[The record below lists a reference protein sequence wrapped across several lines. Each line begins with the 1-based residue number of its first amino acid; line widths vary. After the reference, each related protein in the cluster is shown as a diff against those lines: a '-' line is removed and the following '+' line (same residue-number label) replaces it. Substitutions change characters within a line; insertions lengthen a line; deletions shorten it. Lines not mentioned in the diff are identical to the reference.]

1 MRHSWDEGDMF
12 MGTIVSECLA
22 CGGYRTRKRLA
33 NVDFINTGTISIDMV
48 GKTNKGWTLDEGT
61 PRSCPGKRIEVKRMS
76 DMTVYSHRNGE
87 SDEPKVAG
95 WYWFDGVT
103 LFPPQ
108 EYIKRPVLVERED
121 DELGSKYW
129 YGATEDADDA
139 CADGWLEGHWWG
151 PVHAPW
157 VSA

>member
-76 DMTVYSHRNGE
+76 HRNGE
-87 SDEPKVAG
+87 RELPVEDG
-95 WYWFDGVT
+95 RYWFDG
-103 LFPPQ
+103 
-108 EYIKRPVLVERED
+108 KED
-121 DELGSKYW
+121 DKPYRGM
-129 YGATEDADDA
+129 
-139 CADGWLEGHWWG
+139 
-151 PVHAPW
+151 VHAKAQWEEMDYWSDTMLGWNRISSSTYEGQWFGPIVPPW
-157 VSA
+157 EAA